1 MPTRKT
7 LELFAPFFVGLTDP
21 RLNRCK
27 RHQLLDILILA
38 VCATLGGANGWADI
52 ERFGKAKLDFFRRFL
67 ALPHG
72 IPSHD
77 TFGRVFARLD
87 PAALLSCIQQWL
99 AALARTVAG
108 EVVAIDGKTLR
119 GSFDTA
125 AAHNPLH
132 LVSAW
137 ATQTRLLLGQVAV
150 ASKSNEITA
159 IPLLLELLDLHG
171 CIVTLDAMGCQKEIV
186 ATIRDE
192 QADYVITLKANQG
205 TLYDDVAR
213 FFIDALEH
221 DFAGIDHRYLK
232 TVDNAHGRHETRHY
246 YIVPVPAAIQ
256 RMHGWRDLRSLGMVY
271 AERQVGDADPVGETR
286 FFISSLAPK
295 VKTFARAVRSHWGIE
310 NRLHWSLDVTFA
322 EDHSRVRKDHSA
334 ANLAMLRRLALS
346 ILQQDTSCKD
356 SLRGKRL
363 RAGWDEGRLLTIL
376 TGFSGK

>member
-7 LELFAPFFVGLTDP
+7 LELFAPFFVELTDP

-27 RHQLLDILILA
+27 RHPLLDILILA
-38 VCATLGGANGWADI
+38 VCATLGGADGWADI

-67 ALPHG
+67 DWPHG

-87 PAALLSCIQQWL
+87 PAALLACIQQWL
-99 AALARTVAG
+99 TALAGTVAG

-119 GSFDTA
+119 GSFDTV

-150 ASKSNEITA
+150 DSKSNEITA
-159 IPLLLELLDLHG
+159 IPLLLELLDLRG
-171 CIVTLDAMGCQKEIV
+171 CIVTLDAMGCQREIV
-186 ATIRDE
+186 AALRDGE
-192 QADYVITLKANQG
+192 ADYVITLKANQG
-205 TLYDDVAR
+205 TLYDDVAG

-232 TVDNAHGRHETRHY
+232 TVDHGHGRHETRHY
-246 YIVPVPAAIQ
+246 YSVPVPEALQ
-256 RMHGWRDLRSLGMVY
+256 RMHAWQDLRSLGMVY
-271 AERQVGDADPVGETR
+271 AERHVGDAEPVGETR
-286 FFISSLAPK
+286 FFISSLPPK

-310 NRLHWSLDVTFA
+310 NRQSDYCSSDTLCVTGLA
-322 EDHSRVRKDHSA
+322 PYYSRRGPTGAGRMVRSA
-334 ANLAMLRRLALS
+334 SWPRRQVMPSNDRVCAPP
-346 ILQQDTSCKD
+346 
-356 SLRGKRL
+356 RP
-363 RAGWDEGRLLTIL
+363 
-376 TGFSGK
+376 